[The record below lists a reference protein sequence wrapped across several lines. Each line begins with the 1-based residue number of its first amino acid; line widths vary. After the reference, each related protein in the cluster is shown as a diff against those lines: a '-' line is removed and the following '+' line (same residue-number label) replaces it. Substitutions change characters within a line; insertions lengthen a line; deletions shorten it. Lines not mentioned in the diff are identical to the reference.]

1 MEVGISPI
9 NKKTMKDRFVSK
21 GFLFAGLSNVLG
33 VLIFSML
40 FTNEVLMGAQPHVM
54 GYFGLISI
62 VLWGLAYIAV
72 RNSYAQVPWL
82 LAVFVI
88 EKLLYVLVWLWWL
101 KTNSLAAVYEQDT
114 LAGLFYTIYGA
125 NDFLFGVFFA
135 WVFFKISK
143 KS

>member
-1 MEVGISPI
+1 
-9 NKKTMKDRFVSK
+9 MKDRFVSK